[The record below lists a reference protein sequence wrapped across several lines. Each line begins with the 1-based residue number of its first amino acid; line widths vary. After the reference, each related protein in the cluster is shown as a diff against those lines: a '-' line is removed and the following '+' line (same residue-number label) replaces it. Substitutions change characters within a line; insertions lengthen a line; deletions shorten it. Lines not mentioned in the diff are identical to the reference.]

1 MYYNYK
7 IDIISIV
14 NMGYTKIAIK
24 GISWMSIFRVVTR
37 ILSFLK
43 IAVLA
48 RVLTPSQFGV
58 FGIASL
64 VLAFLEILTETGVN
78 IILIQVKKD
87 IKEYLDSA
95 WVVSII
101 RGIIIFLGIIVT
113 APFVASFF
121 KTPDALGILL
131 LISLVPLIRGFINP
145 AEVKFRKELNF
156 SYEFWF
162 RSFIFLVD
170 SVVAIFFALVTHS
183 VYSLVFGLLA
193 GAIVEVIVSF
203 ILIKPIPKLKF
214 KSNYLKEIL
223 HKGKWITAYGILNY
237 FSENGDN
244 IVVGRVLGSSALGIY
259 QMAYKISILPI
270 TEVSDVI
277 NQVIFPVYTK
287 IEGDIKRLIKAY
299 LKTMILISMGAMVI
313 GGIIYSFPTEIVRI
327 LLGSQ
332 WLPIVPVLK
341 ILSVYG
347 ILRALT
353 GPSSA
358 LFLSRGKQ
366 SYVTAMI
373 FVRFIVL
380 VITIYPLV
388 VVYGMIGAG
397 YSALLSVVVEI
408 PVIVFL
414 VYRVLRS
421 KN

>member
-1 MYYNYK
+1 MYYNCK

-24 GISWMSIFRVVTR
+24 GISWMSILRIITR
-37 ILSFLK
+37 ALSFFK

-64 VLAFLEILTETGVN
+64 ALAFLEILTETGVN
-78 IILIQVKKD
+78 IILIQAKKD
-87 IKEYLDSA
+87 IKEYIDSA

-101 RGIIIFLGIIVT
+101 RGIIISIAIIISS
-113 APFVASFF
+113 PFIASFF

-131 LISLVPLIRGFINP
+131 LISMVPLIRGFINP

-170 SVVAIFFALVTHS
+170 SLVAIFFALVTHS
-183 VYSLVFGLLA
+183 VYSLAFGLLS
-193 GAIVEVIVSF
+193 GAIVEVAISF
-203 ILIKPIPKLKF
+203 LLITPIPKLKF
-214 KSNYLKEIL
+214 KPDYLKEIF
-223 HKGKWITAYGILNY
+223 HKGKWITAYGIFNY
-237 FSENGDN
+237 FGENGDT
-244 IVVGRVLGSSALGIY
+244 IVVGRILGSSALGIY

-270 TEVSDVI
+270 TEVSDII

-287 IEGDIKRLIKAY
+287 IEGDIKRLMKAY
-299 LKTMILISMGAMVI
+299 IKTMILISMGAMVI
-313 GGIIYSFPTEIVRI
+313 GGTIYSFPTEIVRI

-332 WLPIVPVLK
+332 WLSIVPVLK

-373 FVRFIVL
+373 FVRFTVL

-388 VVYGMIGAG
+388 LTYGMIGAG
-397 YSALLSVVVEI
+397 YSALLSVVIEI
-408 PVIVFL
+408 PVIIFL
-414 VYRVLRS
+414 VYRILRS
-421 KN
+421 KS